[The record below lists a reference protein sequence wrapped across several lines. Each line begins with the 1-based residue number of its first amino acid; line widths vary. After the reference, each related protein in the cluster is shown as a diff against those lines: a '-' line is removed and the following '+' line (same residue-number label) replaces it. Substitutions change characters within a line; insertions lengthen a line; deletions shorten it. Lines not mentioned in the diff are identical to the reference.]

1 MKHFLISDRNENTSA
16 PSTSGG
22 IEATRSMKTRRKV
35 LQDLGILSAF
45 RAILHVPNI
54 SQAKHL
60 MVVLERSSVFSKDD
74 LSSIYH
80 KIHGHRVFIGMKK
93 LLDLIGM
100 VRQVEEQNRVVTFLT
115 NLEDFTKLSEE
126 ELGVGSPRN

>member
-80 KIHGHRVFIGMKK
+80 KIHGHRVRSNISHHLRNKTHK
-93 LLDLIGM
+93 AAAI
-100 VRQVEEQNRVVTFLT
+100 QVASSSP
-115 NLEDFTKLSEE
+115 KLS
-126 ELGVGSPRN
+126 